1 MKVLIVDDVGYS
13 RHYHSRMLQ
22 KFGYDTIIAETG
34 PQALRLLERDS
45 SIDAVLTDLLM
56 RDMDGLELYSA
67 AQTINRMT
75 DAGNAESPAFVMMT
89 AARPGSNAQPRDLD
103 KIRVAKQVGFVD
115 VLFKPID
122 PELMQRTLETIKYAR
137 SKTNESVD
145 LGGLTQR
152 LTETIGK
159 IIGGQDV
166 ATAQRLTDEL
176 QSALQKLEPML
187 AATGAR

>member
-1 MKVLIVDDVGYS
+1 VKVLIVDDVGYS

-22 KFGYDTIIAETG
+22 KFGYDTLVAETG

-67 AQTINRMT
+67 AQAIDRMT
-75 DAGNAESPAFVMMT
+75 DAGSAEPPAFIMMT
-89 AARPGSNAQPRDLD
+89 AARPGSNAQPRDLE

-115 VLFKPID
+115 VLFKPIEPD
-122 PELMQRTLETIKYAR
+122 LLQRTLETIKYAR
-137 SKTNESVD
+137 SKTTESVD
-145 LGGLTQR
+145 LGGLVQR

-159 IIGGQDV
+159 IVDGRN
-166 ATAQRLTDEL
+166 ASAAQQLGDEL
-176 QSALQKLEPML
+176 QVAMQKLEPML
-187 AATGAR
+187 TMVGAK